1 MKEISVFILMLS
13 LIIGCNEYST
23 EISQEIGSVKEEP
36 SDFFTQEN
44 ESSEKHYIFHA
55 GTKLVNNKVLAI
67 GGRVL
72 NFVNLS
78 DNFSSGRKEIIN
90 EIKKINWEGGFYR
103 SDIGYKVINE

>member
-1 MKEISVFILMLS
+1 MCIVLCSKGYPEKYNKNIEIKNL
-13 LIIGCNEYST
+13 
-23 EISQEIGSVKEEP
+23 
-36 SDFFTQEN
+36 N
-44 ESSEKHYIFHA
+44 ESETSEKNYIFHA
-55 GTKLVNNKVLAI
+55 GTKLVNDKVLAI

-78 DNFSSGRKEIIN
+78 DNFSSSRKEIIN